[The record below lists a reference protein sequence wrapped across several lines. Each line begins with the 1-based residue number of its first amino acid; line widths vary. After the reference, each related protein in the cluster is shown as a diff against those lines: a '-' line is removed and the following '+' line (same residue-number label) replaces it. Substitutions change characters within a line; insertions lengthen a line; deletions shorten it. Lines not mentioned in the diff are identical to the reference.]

1 MQNDENV
8 APQPCPQC
16 AFVNPAGFNFCGKC
30 GAPLAA
36 PENPGQAGDG
46 REQAPP
52 NKPGRVSAKAE
63 RRQITVMFCDLVG
76 STDLSAQ
83 LDPEDLRE
91 VVRAYQEACEKAI
104 LAFDGHIAQYLGDG
118 LLVYFGFPRAHEN
131 DAQRA
136 VRAALGILDEIALLN
151 ERLVARSVQLAVRIG
166 IHTGLVVVGEMG
178 GRTRLEHLA
187 LGQTPN
193 LAARLQGLAQPN
205 AIVLSATTHKLIQ
218 SDFECHALGPHSLK
232 GVAQPVEVYQVL
244 RACAPQAGFEKPNAP
259 DLTPL
264 FGREHELAQLA
275 ERWQRAAAAS
285 GQLILLGGEA
295 GVGKSRLQQAFN
307 ASLSGEPHLT
317 LTCRCSPYETTRA
330 LYPIFDMLEQFFAV
344 KREASHA
351 QKTQEWQNAL
361 ATHGLGADEIRTL
374 LQGLQPAALEAV
386 DNLSYGSTQVQKQKT
401 FRAILRL
408 LQSLANRQPLFLTV
422 EDLHWADAATLE
434 LCHLIIDEIKKL
446 SILAV
451 FTFRPVFTPPW
462 PECEHVLKIMLLP
475 LPAQETEAMI
485 HALAGGKA
493 LPREMLRQLALK
505 TDGVP
510 LFIEE
515 LTKMVLETGLL
526 IEHENHFSLAGP
538 LPALAIPTTLHDSL
552 MARLDRLATVKD
564 VVQLGAVIGREF
576 SYELMHLVA
585 QLDHAALRNELARLS
600 DAGLLYEEGAPP
612 RQKYV
617 FKHALIRDTA
627 YEALLKSTRQL
638 YHMRIAQVLVE
649 HFPRMIEGK
658 PELIAYHYTEAK
670 VFEQAVPFW
679 YQAAQ
684 RANRRSAPDE
694 AMVYLNKGLTLLQE
708 LPATPEATRREL
720 DFLIALGSALVVTKG
735 YAASEVELTYAR
747 ARACAMQ
754 LGEHPQLYPA
764 LLGLSTYYLIRG
776 DFGQAHMLAEQAL
789 KLAEQ
794 EQDPSVLVE
803 AHYVL
808 GTAIFHLGYLDEARL
823 HLQQGIALYETRQ
836 HRSMIAR
843 FGHDSGVLCL
853 CYLARILWFQGY
865 PDQALRRSAEAAVL
879 ARELAH
885 PFSLASALTF
895 AALVSQLRLEI
906 HATRALAEE
915 AISLCTEHGFLFCLA
930 MATVLNGWALTE
942 LNEKD
947 VGIEQI
953 ERGLETWR
961 ATGAELFRPHLLALL
976 VESYGKAGRTEEGLH
991 VLTEALAAAQKSGKR
1006 FYTAE
1011 LYRLKALLLMRQ
1023 GKSPAEVEQYFQ
1035 QALTIAC
1042 ERRAKSLE
1050 LRAAVG
1056 LVSQQ
1061 GENEKARQL
1070 LQQIYRWF
1078 SEGFDTLDLQLA
1090 ETLLARQT

>member
-1 MQNDENV
+1 MPNNET
-8 APQPCPQC
+8 AGPQTCPQC
-16 AFVNPAGFNFCGKC
+16 GFVNPEGFNFCGKC
-30 GAPLAA
+30 GAVLTAS
-36 PENPGQAGDG
+36 ENP
-46 REQAPP
+46 APA
-52 NKPGRVSAKAE
+52 NADSEHERRHKPGRASAKAE

-76 STDLSAQ
+76 STDLSTR

-91 VVRAYQEACEKAI
+91 LVRDYQEACEKAI
-104 LAFDGHIAQYLGDG
+104 LAFDGHVAQYLGDG

-136 VRAALGILDEIALLN
+136 VRAGLGILEEIARLN
-151 ERLVARSVQLAVRIG
+151 ENLATRNVPLAVRIG

-205 AIVLSATTHKLIQ
+205 AIVLSGTTHKLIQ
-218 SDFECHALGPHSLK
+218 NDFEFATLGAQTRK
-232 GVAQPVEVYQVL
+232 GVAQSVEVYQVL
-244 RACAPQAGFEKPNAP
+244 CARVPHAGFEKLAVP

-264 FGREHELAQLA
+264 FGRERELAQLT
-275 ERWQRAAAAS
+275 ECWQRAAAAS
-285 GQLILLGGEA
+285 GQAILLGGEA
-295 GVGKSRLQQAFN
+295 GVGKSRLQQAFQ
-307 ASLSGEPHLT
+307 ASLAGERHLA
-317 LTCRCSPYETTRA
+317 LVCRCSPYETNRA
-330 LYPIFDMLEQFFAV
+330 LHPIFDMLEQFFAI
-344 KREASHA
+344 KRDTAHD
-351 QKTQEWQNAL
+351 QKTRALQSAL
-361 ATHGLGADEIRTL
+361 ATHGLRPDEIRLL
-374 LQGLQPAALEAV
+374 LQGLLPDSPQAF
-386 DNLSYGSTQVQKQKT
+386 DNLSYGSTQVQKQKIY
-401 FRAILRL
+401 RALLRL
-408 LQSLANRQPLFLTV
+408 LQSLASRQPLILTV
-422 EDLHWADAATLE
+422 EDLHWADSATLE
-434 LCHLIIDEIKKL
+434 LCHLIIDEIKKFP
-446 SILAV
+446 ILAV
-451 FTFRPVFTPPW
+451 FTFRPIYTPPW
-462 PECEHVLKIMLLP
+462 QEREHLLKIMLLP
-475 LPAQETEAMI
+475 LPAHETEAMI
-485 HALAGGKA
+485 HALAGGKT

-526 IEHENHFSLAGP
+526 IEHENHFTLAGP

-585 QLDHAALRNELARLS
+585 QIDHATLQNELARLVE
-600 DAGLLYEEGAPP
+600 AGLLYEEGALPGK
-612 RQKYV
+612 RFV

-638 YHMRIAQVLVE
+638 YHMRIAQVLVD
-649 HFPRMIEGK
+649 HFPRVIEAK

-670 VFEQAVPFW
+670 VFEQAAPFW
-679 YQAAQ
+679 HQAAQ
-684 RANRRSAPDE
+684 RASRRSAPDE
-694 AMVYLNKGLTLLQE
+694 AIAYLNKGLALLQT
-708 LPATPEATRREL
+708 LPATPATARLEL

-735 YAASEVELTYAR
+735 YAAAQVELTYAR
-747 ARACAMQ
+747 ALACATQ
-754 LGEHPQLYPA
+754 LGEHPHLYPA
-764 LLGLSTYYLIRG
+764 LLGLSTYFLIRG
-776 DFGQAHMLAEQAL
+776 DFAQAHKLAEQAL

-794 EQDPSVLVE
+794 EQDPAVLVE

-808 GTAIFHLGYLDEARL
+808 GTAIFHLGYLEEARA

-865 PDQALRRSAEAAVL
+865 PDQAQRRSAEAVVL

-906 HATRALAEE
+906 DATRELAEE

-942 LNEKD
+942 LNEQE
-947 VGIEQI
+947 VGIAQI

-961 ATGAELFRPHLLALL
+961 AAGAELFRPHLLALL

-991 VLTEALAAAQKSGKR
+991 VLAEALAAAQKSGKR

-1011 LYRLKALLLMRQ
+1011 LYRLQALLLMRQ
-1023 GKSPAEVEQYFQ
+1023 GRSIAEVEQCFQ
-1035 QALTIAC
+1035 QALAIAR

-1056 LVSQQ
+1056 WVSQQ
-1061 GENEKARQL
+1061 SESEEARQI
-1070 LQQIYRWF
+1070 LQQTYQWF

-1090 ETLLARQT
+1090 ETLLAKF

>member
-1 MQNDENV
+1 MPNDETA
-8 APQPCPQC
+8 APFSCPQC
-16 AFVNPAGFNFCGKC
+16 GFVNPAGFNFCGKC
-30 GAPLAA
+30 GAPLTAQ
-36 PENPGQAGDG
+36 ENFGPAGDHSEPTSQNKSG
-46 REQAPP
+46 RAA
-52 NKPGRVSAKAE
+52 AKAE

-76 STDLSAQ
+76 STDLSER

-91 VVRAYQEACEKAI
+91 LVRDYQEACEKAI
-104 LAFDGHIAQYLGDG
+104 LAFDGHVAQYLGDG
-118 LLVYFGFPRAHEN
+118 LLVYFGFPVAHEN

-136 VRAALGILDEIALLN
+136 VRAALGIFDEIARLN
-151 ERLVARSVQLAVRIG
+151 ETPAARNVQLAVRIG

-205 AIVLSATTHKLIQ
+205 AIVLSGTTHKLIQ
-218 SDFECHALGPHSLK
+218 NDFEFATLGAHTLK

-244 RACAPQAGFEKPNAP
+244 RARAPQPGFEKPAAP

-264 FGREHELAQLA
+264 FGRERELAQLT
-275 ERWQRAAAAS
+275 ECWQRAVAAS
-285 GQLILLGGEA
+285 GRLILLVGDA

-307 ASLSGEPHLT
+307 ASLAGEPHLA
-317 LTCRCSPYETTRA
+317 LTGRCSPYESNSA
-330 LYPIFDMLEQFFAV
+330 LHPIVDMLEQLFAI
-344 KREASHA
+344 RRDTAHD
-351 QKTQEWQNAL
+351 QKTRALQSAL
-361 ATHGLGADEIRTL
+361 ATHGLGADEIRLL
-374 LQGLQPAALEAV
+374 LQGLLPDSPEAFN
-386 DNLSYGSTQVQKQKT
+386 NLSYGSTQVQKQKIY
-401 FRAILRL
+401 RALLRL
-408 LQSLANRQPLFLTV
+408 LQSLASRQPLIFTV
-422 EDLHWADAATLE
+422 EDLHWADGATLE
-434 LCHLIIDEIKKL
+434 LCHLLIDEIKTVP
-446 SILAV
+446 ILAV
-451 FTFRPVFTPPW
+451 FTFRPTFIPPW
-462 PECEHVLKIMLLP
+462 PEREHVLKIMLPP
-475 LPAQETEAMI
+475 LAAQETEAMI
-485 HALAGGKA
+485 RALAGGKA
-493 LPREMLRQLALK
+493 LPREMLRQLAQK

-526 IEHENHFSLAGP
+526 IEHENHFVLAGP

-576 SYELMHLVA
+576 SYELMHRVA
-585 QLDHAALRNELARLS
+585 QLDHVTLQNELARLI
-600 DAGLLYEEGAPP
+600 DAGLFYEEGAAPN
-612 RQKYV
+612 QKYV

-638 YHMRIAQVLVE
+638 YHMRIAQVLQE
-649 HFPRMIEGK
+649 HFPGMIEGK
-658 PELIAYHYTEAK
+658 PELIAYHYTAAK
-670 VFEQAVPFW
+670 VFEQAAPFW

-708 LPATPEATRREL
+708 LPATPEATRLEL

-776 DFGQAHMLAEQAL
+776 DFEQAHKLAEQAL

-794 EQDPSVLVE
+794 EPAVLVE

-808 GTAIFHLGYLDEARL
+808 GTAIFHLGYLEEARR

-865 PDQALRRSAEAAVL
+865 PDQAQRRSAEAVVL

-915 AISLCTEHGFLFCLA
+915 AINLCTEHGFLFCLA

-1023 GKSPAEVEQYFQ
+1023 GNSPAEVEQCFQ
-1035 QALTIAC
+1035 QALAIARD
-1042 ERRAKSLE
+1042 RRAKSLE
-1050 LRAAVG
+1050 LRAAMG
-1056 LVSQQ
+1056 WVSQQ
-1061 GENEKARQL
+1061 GENNEARQL
-1070 LQQIYRWF
+1070 LQQTYRWF
-1078 SEGFDTLDLQLA
+1078 GEGFDTLDLQLA
-1090 ETLLARQT
+1090 ETLLARGA